1 MCEGIVK
8 EVGPAIYN
16 EIISAKL
23 ATRMKI
29 RVAGATNQTGYC
41 NAALGRRQF
50 GQVTIQNWFC
60 VITYSSDYD
69 GFDAPLADNETD
81 NSSADSAQDK
91 DWRKGLGDNG
101 VGQA

>member
-1 MCEGIVK
+1 
-8 EVGPAIYN
+8 
-16 EIISAKL
+16 L
-23 ATRMKI
+23 
-29 RVAGATNQTGYC
+29 
-41 NAALGRRQF
+41 
-50 GQVTIQNWFC
+50 GQVTNSKLIC
-60 VITYSSDYD
+60 AITCLGDYD